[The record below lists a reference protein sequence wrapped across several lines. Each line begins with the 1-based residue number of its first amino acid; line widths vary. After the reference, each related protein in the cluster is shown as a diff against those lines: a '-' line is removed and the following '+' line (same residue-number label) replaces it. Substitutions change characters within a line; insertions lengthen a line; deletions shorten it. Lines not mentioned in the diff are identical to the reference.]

1 MKMTHKIKHLRRLAA
16 LLAAVTAFV
25 VLSPASIAADKP
37 DLNSFPEQN
46 VILST
51 GDAPTVSLN
60 GLEKNADER
69 AYPASIT
76 KVLTALVA
84 LEKGNMEDLVTISAY
99 AVNLSSA
106 NAKIGVKEGEVY
118 RLRDL
123 MYGMLLP
130 SGCDAAKAVAEQVG
144 GSEEGFATLMNEK
157 ARELGMTSSHFT
169 NASGLHD
176 DEMYTT
182 ARDLAILGAAAAQND
197 VLCDMLTTQ
206 NYDIKEQTKGR
217 VISVRNIDRLVNEPK
232 PGEYTK
238 VSALY
243 PWCIGG
249 KTGSTNAAG
258 RTYMAMARY
267 SGVTLICVLLGD
279 KVSTSGKTGTKYDKI
294 IANRFVEAKAL
305 FEYGYSYLFPLVN
318 VRTLQTEGLTV
329 EFSAL
334 VQKGEDSCSVP
345 VTVAD
350 VDAVVSMYLPARLA
364 LRSQGE
370 VWAQV
375 AQPEAAV
382 PVHAGEPAGEVSY
395 YYQDRL
401 LFTLPLVYKYGLE
414 PDPTPSPAPVLQV
427 EQRPPASPGET
438 SAPVQEIVADP
449 GTTQTEPSTHLLW
462 YVLFPLILLGGLFVF
477 FLTRR
482 RLSRKRTFF

>member
-1 MKMTHKIKHLRRLAA
+1 MKILHRGKHMRRLAA
-16 LLAAVTAFV
+16 VLAAATAFV
-25 VLSPASIAADKP
+25 VLAPVCFGADKP
-37 DLNSFPEQN
+37 DLSKFPEQN

-51 GDAPTVSLN
+51 GDDPTVSLN

-99 AVNLSSA
+99 AVKLSSA
-106 NAKIGVKEGEVY
+106 NAKIGMKEGEVY
-118 RLRDL
+118 RLLDL

-130 SGCDAAKAVAEQVG
+130 SGCDAAKAVAEHVG
-144 GSEEGFATLMNEK
+144 GSEEGFAELMNEK

-176 DEMYTT
+176 DDMYTT

-197 VLCDMLTTQ
+197 TLCGMLTTQ
-206 NYDIKEQTKGR
+206 NYTITEQTKGR

-232 PGEYTK
+232 PGDYTK

-267 SGVTLICVLLGD
+267 SGVTLVCVLLGD
-279 KVSTSGKTGTKYDKI
+279 KVSTSGTKGTAYDKI
-294 IANRFVEAKAL
+294 IANRFVEAKTL

-318 VRTLQTEGLTV
+318 VRTLKDEGLPV
-329 EFSAL
+329 EFPAL
-334 VQKGEDSCSVP
+334 VHKGQEVRTLP
-345 VTVAD
+345 AVVKD
-350 VDAVVSMYLPARLA
+350 VDVVVSMYRPARQA
-364 LRSQGE
+364 LQEKDGVR
-370 VWAQV
+370 VQV
-375 AQPEAAV
+375 SLPETFVPVKAGEAA
-382 PVHAGEPAGEVSY
+382 GEASY
-395 YYQDRL
+395 YYEDRL
-401 LFTLPLVYKYGLE
+401 LFTLPLVYEYGLD
-414 PDPTPSPAPVLQV
+414 PDPTPTPAPMLQV
-427 EQRPPASPGET
+427 EKRPLSSPGET
-438 SAPVQEIVADP
+438 TAPVQELRPEPKASSGP
-449 GTTQTEPSTHLLW
+449 GKAIAVWALAPL
-462 YVLFPLILLGGLFVF
+462 VLFGVVFVVFLLV
-477 FLTRR
+477 RR
-482 RLSRKRTFF
+482 KKR

>member
-1 MKMTHKIKHLRRLAA
+1 MMTLGYGKHFRRLAA

-25 VLSPASIAADKP
+25 VLSPASLAADKP
-37 DLNSFPEQN
+37 DLSKFPEQN

-51 GDAPTVSLN
+51 GDDPTVSVN
-60 GLEKNADER
+60 GLEKNADEK

-84 LEKGNMEDLVTISAY
+84 LEKGNMKDLVTISAY
-99 AVNLSSA
+99 AVKLSSA

-118 RLRDL
+118 RLLDL
-123 MYGMLLP
+123 IYGMLLP

-144 GSEEGFATLMNEK
+144 GSEEGFAALMNEK
-157 ARELGMTSSHFT
+157 ARELGMNNSHFT

-176 DEMYTT
+176 DDMYTT
-182 ARDLAILGAAAAQND
+182 ARDLAILGAAAAKNET
-197 VLCDMLTTQ
+197 LCAMLTTQ
-206 NYDIKEQTKGR
+206 FYDIKEQTKGR
-217 VISVRNIDRLVNEPK
+217 VISVRNIDRLVNDPK
-232 PGEYTK
+232 PGDYTK

-267 SGVTLICVLLGD
+267 SGVTLVCVLLGD
-279 KVSTSGKTGTKYDKI
+279 KVSTSGTSGTKYDKI

-318 VRTLQTEGLTV
+318 VRTLQGEGLPV
-329 EFSAL
+329 VFSAT
-334 VQKGEDSCSVP
+334 VQKGEESRSVP
-345 VTVAD
+345 TIVAD

-364 LRSQGE
+364 LQSTGQ

-375 AQPEAAV
+375 SQPEVSV
-382 PVHAGEPAGEVSY
+382 PVHAGDPAGEVSY
-395 YYQDRL
+395 FYADQL
-401 LFTLPLVYKYGLE
+401 LFTLPLVFQYGLE
-414 PDPTPSPAPVLQV
+414 PDPTPTPAPILQM
-427 EQRPPASPGET
+427 EQRPLPSAGET
-438 SAPVQEIVADP
+438 AAAVQEL
-449 GTTQTEPSTHLLW
+449 QEEPTAAAQPPIRLLW
-462 YVLFPLILLGGLFVF
+462 YALPPLLLMIGFFVC
-477 FLTRR
+477 LIRR
-482 RLSRKRTFF
+482 RKG